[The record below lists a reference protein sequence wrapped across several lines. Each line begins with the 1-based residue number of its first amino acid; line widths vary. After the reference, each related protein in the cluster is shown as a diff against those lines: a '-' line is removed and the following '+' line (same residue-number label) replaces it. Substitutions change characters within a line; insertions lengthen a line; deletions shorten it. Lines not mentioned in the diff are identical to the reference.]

1 VPVEIGLS
9 PLRSGDEQ
17 LVQAVIIDISHR
29 KAAERRLRDQ
39 ADQLVVAN
47 RYKSEFLANMSH
59 ELRTPLN
66 SILILSDQLRQNG
79 GGNLTDKQV
88 RHADIIYRAGHDLLQ
103 LINDVLDLA
112 KIEAGHLQLKLEPLN
127 LRDLLAETEAALAPM
142 AQQKGLKLTLD
153 VASNVPERLESDRLR
168 LRQILHNLLTNALKF
183 TERGE
188 VQVLVRCLAQGG
200 ASGGDTLQIEVRDTG
215 IGIARDQ
222 HERIFQAFQQ
232 IDGSISRHYGGTGP
246 GGWRS
251 TQQLVAVL
259 GGRIELQSEPGHG
272 LALHRRAAA
281 AGASTGAA
289 GRRAATWR

>member
-1 VPVEIGLS
+1 VEIGLS

-142 AQQKGLKLTLD
+142 AQQKGPEAD
-153 VASNVPERLESDRLR
+153 VGRWPRTSP
-168 LRQILHNLLTNALKF
+168 
-183 TERGE
+183 
-188 VQVLVRCLAQGG
+188 
-200 ASGGDTLQIEVRDTG
+200 SGWKATACVCG
-215 IGIARDQ
+215 
-222 HERIFQAFQQ
+222 
-232 IDGSISRHYGGTGP
+232 
-246 GGWRS
+246 RS
-251 TQQLVAVL
+251 CITC
-259 GGRIELQSEPGHG
+259 
-272 LALHRRAAA
+272 
-281 AGASTGAA
+281 
-289 GRRAATWR
+289 